1 MKVEFF
7 ALRKTPSPST
17 ASGDGIFRA
26 PTANSIQRARCAT
39 NSTNRFVFVC
49 FEYFAVKF
57 PHRMSDFETRF
68 GGIARL
74 YGKAGLEKL
83 RPAHVCVIGI
93 GGVGAW
99 AAEALARSGIGALTL
114 MDLDEVCVTNINRQ
128 LHALTETV
136 GRAKV
141 EVMAER
147 IRAINPDCRV
157 TAEQKFFNEQTATEL
172 LAPKFDFILDA
183 IDNVPNKVLLLAR
196 CREKKLPVIT
206 CGGAGG
212 RRELTSV
219 RLGDLSKASHDKLL
233 SEVRR
238 RLRKEHH
245 FPKES
250 LAMGVPCVYSVERA
264 VFPQPDGS
272 ICEMR
277 TEAEEGA
284 RLNCNGGLGSATFVT
299 GAFGFAAAGFVVR
312 NIAERGQL
320 VRE

>member
-1 MKVEFF
+1 M
-7 ALRKTPSPST
+7 
-17 ASGDGIFRA
+17 D
-26 PTANSIQRARCAT
+26 
-39 NSTNRFVFVC
+39 
-49 FEYFAVKF
+49 
-57 PHRMSDFETRF
+57 DFETRF

-83 RPAHVCVIGI
+83 RAAHVSVVGI

-99 AAEALARSGIGALTL
+99 AAEAFARSGIGTLTL
-114 MDLDEVCVTNINRQ
+114 VDLDEVCVTNINRQ

-157 TAEQKFFNEQTATEL
+157 TAEQKFFNEQTAAEL

-183 IDNVPNKVLLLAR
+183 IDDVTNKVLLLAK
-196 CREKKLPVIT
+196 CREKNLPVVS

-219 RLGDLSKASHDKLL
+219 RVGDLSKASHDKLL

-245 FPKES
+245 FPAGHS
-250 LAMGVPCVYSVERA
+250 MMGIACVYSVERT

-272 ICEMR
+272 VGKNRSGSGTGE
-277 TEAEEGA
+277 TAVPV
-284 RLNCNGGLGSATFVT
+284 RLNCDNGLGSAAFVT

-312 NIAERGQL
+312 KIVED
-320 VRE
+320 